1 MIVADQLASAN
12 YVANYGR
19 TKNFEGNDPQISAHR
34 FFTLENM
41 GRTIRGVKKER
52 EAERKR
58 RSDRQFTSDKTEAEY
73 EIEKIVDSKSVAGGG
88 TLYFVKWKV

>member
-1 MIVADQLASAN
+1 
-12 YVANYGR
+12 
-19 TKNFEGNDPQISAHR
+19 
-34 FFTLENM
+34 M

-88 TLYFVKWKV
+88 TLYFVKWKVWYILFSVFSEPKICSGLPWFW